1 MCLTVILAEAG
12 EIHADVGPETVRVT
26 TLGTMA
32 RGSLVNLERPMRA
45 DGRFGGH
52 FVQGHVDAIGHI
64 EDLRADAEFH
74 WMTVVFPT
82 ELAAYIVHK
91 GSIAV
96 DGISL
101 TVAGL
106 GADRFDVQVVP
117 YHDRA
122 HQPEA
127 RAGARPRESRVRHHR
142 EIRRARRAARGAD
155 AGGRAPRRG
164 EALIMEIAKGAR
176 KRRGPF
182 ARIEDAIAE
191 IRAGRMVIVVDD
203 EGREN
208 EGDLTIA
215 AEKITAEAITF
226 MARYG
231 CGLICLSMTPE
242 RLDELEIPLMVANNS
257 SRFDTAFC
265 VPIEAKGRTTTG
277 ISAGD
282 RAATVR
288 AAIDPATRPADL
300 ARPGHM
306 FPLRSRTGG
315 VTVRAG
321 QTEAA
326 VDLARIAGLYPA
338 GVICE
343 IMNEDG
349 TMARV
354 PELTRFAKRH
364 GLLVVTIADLIKYR
378 MRTESLVKRVASAQ
392 LPTRY
397 GPFTVHA
404 FENLVDNQTHVALVC
419 GDIGDGK
426 NVLVRVHSQCLTGDV
441 LHSIRC
447 DCGAQLDTAMQ
458 RIAAEGRGVLLYLN
472 QEGRGIGLANKI
484 RAYELQDE
492 GFDTVEANER
502 LGFKADQRD
511 YGMGVQ
517 ILRELGV
524 RMMRLLSNNPRKL
537 VGIEGYGL
545 SVSEWLPLE
554 IPASDSTRRYLKT
567 KKDKLG
573 HKLSSV

>member
-1 MCLTVILAEAG
+1 LTRT
-12 EIHADVGPETVRVT
+12 H
-26 TLGTMA
+26 
-32 RGSLVNLERPMRA
+32 
-45 DGRFGGH
+45 
-52 FVQGHVDAIGHI
+52 
-64 EDLRADAEFH
+64 
-74 WMTVVFPT
+74 
-82 ELAAYIVHK
+82 
-91 GSIAV
+91 
-96 DGISL
+96 
-101 TVAGL
+101 
-106 GADRFDVQVVP
+106 
-117 YHDRA
+117 
-122 HQPEA
+122 
-127 RAGARPRESRVRHHR
+127 
-142 EIRRARRAARGAD
+142 
-155 AGGRAPRRG
+155 
-164 EALIMEIAKGAR
+164 MEIAKGAR
-176 KRRGPF
+176 KAPRPF
-182 ARIEDAIAE
+182 ARIEDALEAF
-191 IRAGRMVIVVDD
+191 RRGGMLIVVDD
-203 EGREN
+203 EDREN

-215 AEKITAEAITF
+215 AEKVTPEAINF

-231 CGLICLSMTPE
+231 RGLICLSMTPE
-242 RLDELEIPLMVANNS
+242 RLDALEIPLMVSHNS
-257 SRFDTAFC
+257 SRFETAFC

-277 ISAGD
+277 ISAAD
-282 RAATVR
+282 RAATVQ
-288 AAIDPATRPADL
+288 AAIDPATRPSDL

-306 FPLRSRTGG
+306 FPLRARPGG
-315 VTVRAG
+315 VMVRAG

-354 PELTRFAKRH
+354 PALAKFAKKH
-364 GLLVVTIADLIKYR
+364 DLLMITVADLIRYR
-378 MRTESLVKRVASAQ
+378 MRTESLVKQVAVAN
-392 LPTRY
+392 LPTRF
-397 GPFTVHA
+397 GDFRVHA
-404 FENLVDNQTHVALVC
+404 FENEIDKQTHLALVR
-419 GDIGDGK
+419 GDIGDGAD
-426 NVLVRVHSQCLTGDV
+426 VLVRVHSQCLTGDV

-447 DCGAQLDTAMQ
+447 DCGAQLDTAME

-517 ILRELGV
+517 ILRELGI
-524 RMMRLLSNNPRKL
+524 RSMRLLSNNPRKL

-567 KKDKLG
+567 KKEKLG